1 MQFNITFILIL
12 YIFEIQNTPSMKT
25 RHYVLLI
32 FSLFILSILSY
43 TISINKDRKD
53 ISLPNASVNYDIHKD
68 ILYKKTPENKEL
80 KLDIYQP
87 KNIHKKTPVVI
98 YLHGGAWVRSDKSVI
113 TKNFRQYVL
122 SEMIKNNYTVISIDY
137 TLLNKKIHLDK
148 PLQDCKDVLAWIRE
162 NAEIYQLD
170 MDNIG
175 IWGASSGAH
184 LALLT
189 AYNQEPET
197 LPKLNYAVN
206 FYGPTDL
213 NELFRTD
220 ANPVALEIFK
230 LYARG
235 QFMLRHKKILELTG
249 YNIENQKKQAIK
261 ECNIYS
267 PLTYVSKETIP
278 TLIFHGTND
287 DVVDISQSE
296 LLKNALENN
305 KIYHKYYIINNAKH
319 TFSNINLHEA
329 KDIARKTVDFMNSM
343 IKETNGVD

>member
-1 MQFNITFILIL
+1 
-12 YIFEIQNTPSMKT
+12 MKT
-25 RHYVLLI
+25 RHYILLV
-32 FSLFILSILSY
+32 FCLSILSILSY
-43 TISINKDRKD
+43 KISKNKDRQDIQLPNISINYN
-53 ISLPNASVNYDIHKD
+53 LHKN
-68 ILYKKTPENKEL
+68 IVYKKTPGRKDLE
-80 KLDIYQP
+80 LDIYQP
-87 KNIHKKTPVVI
+87 KKIDNKTPVVI
-98 YLHGGAWVRSDKSVI
+98 YLHGGAWVRSDKNIVTI
-113 TKNFRQYVL
+113 NFRQYVL
-122 SEMIKNNYTVISIDY
+122 SEMVANNYTVISINY
-137 TLLNKKIHLDK
+137 TLLNKKTHLDK
-148 PLQDCKDVLAWIRE
+148 PLQDCKDVIKWIGE
-162 NAEIYQLD
+162 NAEAYQLD
-170 MDNIG
+170 IDNVG

-189 AYNQEPET
+189 AYNQEPHT
-197 LPKLNYAVN
+197 YPKLKYAVN

-235 QFMLRHKKILELTG
+235 QFMLRHRKILELTG

-261 ECNIYS
+261 ECSIYS

-305 KIYHKYYIINNAKH
+305 KIYHKYYIMNNAKH

-343 IKETNGVD
+343 IKETNSVD